1 MPLSHTT
8 RWRTPV
14 VDDDT
19 AFAALKAGLDLVPS
33 GDKVLWNSGT
43 WYLMGILHE
52 AHANFVVLAEFY
64 GIDPPTA
71 NLELL
76 SRFFVKYPE
85 YKDRVFLSVKVLD
98 DVILHVVLIIN
109 FSCFRV
115 APLACNP

>member
-1 MPLSHTT
+1 M
-8 RWRTPV
+8 
-14 VDDDT
+14 
-19 AFAALKAGLDLVPS
+19 K
-33 GDKVLWNSGT
+33 
-43 WYLMGILHE
+43 

-98 DVILHVVLIIN
+98 DVILQVVLILI
-109 FSCFRV
+109 FLVSGWHRWPAARKQSRKP
-115 APLACNP
+115 APEVGLVRQGNICRERLIWNPTQRA